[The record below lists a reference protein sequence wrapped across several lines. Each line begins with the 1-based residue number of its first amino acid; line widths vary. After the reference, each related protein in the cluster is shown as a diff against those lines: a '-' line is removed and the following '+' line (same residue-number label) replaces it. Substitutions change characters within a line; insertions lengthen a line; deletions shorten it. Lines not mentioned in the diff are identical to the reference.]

1 MNLMSHLIAGF
12 PDAETSIAIADALVK
27 GGANILEIQLAF
39 SDPSADGPA
48 IQTAS
53 TIALEKGYSTKQ
65 GLEPGVENFVKM
77 CKDAGVSACIIPDLP
92 FDHDEGLTEACKK
105 HGLENIPV
113 AAPSMTKERLEAMA
127 SKGFKYIYAA
137 LRAGTTGSETT
148 IDQATLDFI
157 DTVGKGGAKVL
168 GGFGIRNGEQSKV
181 LSKHVYA
188 VVAGSVF
195 VNIVLA
201 NADTAEGR
209 AKAIAE
215 IEAKAKEIAGK

>member
-1 MNLMSHLIAGF
+1 
-12 PDAETSIAIADALVK
+12 
-27 GGANILEIQLAF
+27 
-39 SDPSADGPA
+39 
-48 IQTAS
+48 
-53 TIALEKGYSTKQ
+53 
-65 GLEPGVENFVKM
+65 
-77 CKDAGVSACIIPDLP
+77 
-92 FDHDEGLTEACKK
+92 
-105 HGLENIPV
+105 
-113 AAPSMTKERLEAMA
+113 MTKERLETMA

-201 NADTAEGR
+201 NEDTAEGR
-209 AKAIAE
+209 AKAIAA